1 MVAHSSILAWK
12 IPWTEETGKLQRVRC
27 DFAQHIAQCNNKKW
41 RMRHQRLQKFQMPLT
56 PKGLHVQV
64 TLEGPGTL
72 GTKHTSKATTRHLEM
87 P

>member
-1 MVAHSSILAWK
+1 MENEAPKTS
-12 IPWTEETGKLQRVRC
+12 
-27 DFAQHIAQCNNKKW
+27 
-41 RMRHQRLQKFQMPLT
+41 KFQMPLT

-72 GTKHTSKATTRHLEM
+72 GTKHSSKATTRHLEM